1 MIVVSV
7 IYPSGHE
14 FDMDYYRDTHLP
26 LVRRLL
32 VPAGLRSLSYY
43 RPDGDAPFQLIAEL
57 RFDDRATAD
66 AALAAHGPQTQA
78 DIASFTAAPP
88 IILMGEEITG

>member
-7 IYPSGHE
+7 LYPAGPE
-14 FDMDYYRDTHLP
+14 LDMAYYRDRHLP

-32 VPAGLRSLSYY
+32 APAGMRSLTYWQ
-43 RPDGDAPFQLIAEL
+43 PDGDAPYQLIAEL

-66 AALAAHGPQTQA
+66 AALAAHGAPTQA
-78 DIASFTAAPP
+78 DIASFTAATPV
-88 IILMGEEITG
+88 ILMGDEIAA